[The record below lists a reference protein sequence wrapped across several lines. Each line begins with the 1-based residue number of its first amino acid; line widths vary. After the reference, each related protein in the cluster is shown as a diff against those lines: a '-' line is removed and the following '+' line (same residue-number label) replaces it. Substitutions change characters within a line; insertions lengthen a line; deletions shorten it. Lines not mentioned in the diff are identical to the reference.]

1 MGICCSSD
9 DSVSQP
15 VQRGKGKGKGQQWGG
30 GKALGGGGS
39 MTNDELR
46 LAATNAAEAG
56 RVENEK
62 LGDPNKFK
70 REQLVGKIQSYY
82 ASAGVDPPIGLS
94 ASQDI
99 GALKKHLEHAKKLG
113 KTNY

>member
-9 DSVSQP
+9 DSVAQP
-15 VQRGKGKGKGQQWGG
+15 RQRGSGRGQNWGG
-30 GKALGGGGS
+30 GQALGGGNAKS
-39 MTNDELR
+39 KEELR
-46 LAATNAAEAG
+46 LAATNAAEA
-56 RVENEK
+56 RRLENEK